1 MKKDIIEVQPIDVSN
16 APQILKESKTILHNA
31 KAIVISTQPAYLESD
46 VVLKKVKAK
55 ISELDAQRKE
65 ITGPLDKAKA
75 AVMALF
81 KPPITL
87 LQEAEGIIKTAQ
99 IGYLDEQ
106 ERIRQEK
113 EEKLRR
119 QADEERR
126 KKEAQEAE
134 WRRKEEEAR
143 REAEALA
150 KKAAIETNAKKRAE
164 AEAAAAKAQAE
175 ADKAAAK
182 AEERAVEAATIVAP
196 TVALV
201 EVAKGSAVVTRWF
214 AEITDIALVPREYM
228 LPNMKLLDGLATKM
242 KDQVKIPGVAFKSE
256 RGISSRKTAVDVGF

>member
-1 MKKDIIEVQPIDVSN
+1 MKKDIIEVSPIDVSN
-16 APQILKESKTILHNA
+16 APQILKESETVLHNA
-31 KAIVISTQPAYLESD
+31 KVIVITTHPTYLESD
-46 VVLKKVKAK
+46 VVLKRVKAK
-55 ISELDAQRKE
+55 IVELDAQRKE
-65 ITGPLDKAKA
+65 ITSPLDKAKA

-99 IGYLDEQ
+99 IRYLDDQ
-106 ERIRQEK
+106 ERKRQE
-113 EEKLRR
+113 EEARLRKI
-119 QADEERR
+119 ADEERR

-134 WRRKEEEAR
+134 WRRKEELAR
-143 REAEALA
+143 RQAEELA
-150 KKAAIETNAKKRAE
+150 RKAAAETNAKKRAE

-196 TVALV
+196 TVAPV
-201 EVAKGSAVVTRWF
+201 EVAKGSAVVVRWYC
-214 AEITDIALVPREYM
+214 EVTDVNLIPREYM
-228 LPNMKLLDGLATKM
+228 IPDMKLLNGLATKM

-256 RGISSRKTAVDVGF
+256 RGISSRKTVDVGF